1 MLLSVSR
8 CGESAA
14 KEVGKKALEVGKNA
28 VLKRYLSSRACE
40 RSGSWSEAGQKDE
53 IGVNLRLLGGVA

>member
-1 MLLSVSR
+1 M
-8 CGESAA
+8 GKSAA

-28 VLKRYLSSRACE
+28 VLKRCLSSRACE

>member
-1 MLLSVSR
+1 MYLDV
-8 CGESAA
+8 GKSAA